1 MKDNKLKKYRV
12 YYGLTYNEPE
22 EIEAVSE
29 MDAQEEVY
37 EMIMDNIG
45 FYIDCVAEEIEDDE
59 EEDI

>member
-1 MKDNKLKKYRV
+1 MKDSKLKKYKV

-22 EIEAVSE
+22 EVEATSKI
-29 MDAQEEVY
+29 DAQEEVY

-45 FYIDCVAEEIEDDE
+45 FYIDCVAEEIDDE